1 LTVGGRGG
9 WLIDH
14 STHLCKRTSRFPLTT
29 KRDTVRPAPTGS
41 LWTVSQ
47 SSRRSSSECMA
58 ADANRLCPEYRAETT
73 QGSSQDTW
81 QRPPPRQSRIRARKH
96 AASDVVD
103 AEVSAEV
110 RRASGSTN
118 QEPRHRHQISADA
131 LLLRAVQGAEQQQA
145 RRGSVGE
152 RLSRKGFGVGGSM
165 SRALGGVGRFLGPVG
180 RPEVRRAGLGAC
192 CGYLVAVEL
201 GEVVGHHQ

>member
-1 LTVGGRGG
+1 MTVGGRGG

-145 RRGSVGE
+145 RRGSVGDGGEVCVSAAFMGTTVTRRGSRRSTVSATRRGE
-152 RLSRKGFGVGGSM
+152 RKPG
-165 SRALGGVGRFLGPVG
+165 
-180 RPEVRRAGLGAC
+180 
-192 CGYLVAVEL
+192 EL
-201 GEVVGHHQ
+201 GRRDNSASARITEEQR